1 MGLLDRIANLFGGKQ
16 GNDTYEN
23 GLVLKKSVRVSELK
37 AQFNEKFGS
46 VLRVYSGRS
55 QVGDDTTLSEA
66 GLTNEG
72 MYDCHG
78 NMLVGNFI
86 NKMLEEYGLNVK
98 VYTCDEWVAV
108 IEGLTLS
115 ASGIVKKNAVKAD
128 MEAMLTGNDT
138 APVGVTPVSEV
149 KVGIFAV
156 IKNSDG
162 SYSVTIDGKYCA
174 NAKSAMRQIADALE
188 FNYDA
193 AWNTRQFGA
202 KLSKYIEA
210 CSTEMQAEATPVK
223 PANDE
228 AEKAVEAAKKAAEQ
242 AKAEAEAAKKAAEA
256 EVKKLKEEA
265 MAAKAEIEKVR
276 AEAGASRQKSSTAAY
291 GEGSLPGV
299 FTLKDGR
306 KICFSKGNLQFHC
319 KNYEFRFAENQYD
332 VIGKDNEN
340 ISPNYDGWIDLFG
353 WGTSGYMG
361 CQPTEISKNCSEYGP
376 ANGDIAGTK
385 YDWGVY
391 NPIINGGNK
400 EGLWRTPTA
409 DEMRY
414 LLDDRPH
421 ADKLKVSCKING
433 KTGFMLIPSIDFWE
447 KRLRFPIDVTTTNEF
462 DEEQWRILED
472 MGCVFFC
479 TCEIGRRFGDGRTM
493 QAWEYGWYGVYSTA
507 SRKATYTCYI
517 YNKNFEGS
525 TYGNCGLRGLE
536 IGNSVR
542 LIKDIE

>member
-1 MGLLDRIANLFGGKQ
+1 
-16 GNDTYEN
+16 
-23 GLVLKKSVRVSELK
+23 
-37 AQFNEKFGS
+37 
-46 VLRVYSGRS
+46 
-55 QVGDDTTLSEA
+55 
-66 GLTNEG
+66 
-72 MYDCHG
+72 
-78 NMLVGNFI
+78 MLVGNFI

-210 CSTEMQAEATPVK
+210 CSTEMQAEAT
-223 PANDE
+223 
-228 AEKAVEAAKKAAEQ
+228 KKAAET
-242 AKAEAEAAKKAAEA
+242 

-361 CQPTEISKNCSEYGP
+361 CQPTETSKKYSEYGP
-376 ANGDIAGTK
+376 ASGDIAGTK

-391 NPIINGGNK
+391 NPITNGGNK

-409 DEMRY
+409 EEMRY
-414 LLDDRPH
+414 LLNNRPH
-421 ADKLKVSCKING
+421 ADKLKISCKIFG
-433 KTGFMLIPSIDFWE
+433 KRGFILIPSIDFWE
-447 KRLRFPIDVTTTNEF
+447 KRLCFPIDATTTNEF

-525 TYGNCGLRGLE
+525 TYGNSGLRGLE